1 MRRDLILQY
10 LYQKGKTLTS
20 HELESEFAIS
30 NRTLRNELKEL
41 NVIGE
46 KSGFI
51 IQKKRGEGYLLHVT
65 NQEMVQSYMEEIK
78 GALAPDLPRVRVIN
92 IIMLLLQTTQF
103 QTIDMFA
110 DSLMISRSTVFSDM
124 VEVEKQVR
132 IFDLKVE
139 TKSHYGVR
147 LLGDETNLRRAF
159 SYFLSQKET
168 GLLKKS
174 NYLNFE
180 KAFPF
185 EEIRAVLS
193 EEVQNN
199 HLKLSYFALENILVH
214 IQILSFRVTQHN
226 FILPIQEK
234 KFDVS
239 LIKPSFMNIAKK
251 ICEILSE
258 LYHVV
263 LPESEIIYLAAHISG
278 KSIVDDIEEQ
288 EKNDLKQ
295 KLKQCFEKLDQTFL
309 TQFTGD
315 QQLLDMLMMH
325 MFPLLRRI
333 YFNLKLT
340 NPLIDDVYSRYSDVF
355 MIALKFS
362 EMIKEIW
369 GFELSSDEMGYI
381 TMHFAAHME
390 REKQKQLSSYKKIL
404 LSYGSGA
411 GSADLLKMKLETLFQ
426 GATINVVLYSELQS
440 VHLEEYDLL
449 VSSIPIR
456 FDNIS
461 IPYIQVAPILTETDI
476 QRMRRSLTR
485 YPASRVKDN
494 TPSLLSLFHSEMFYI
509 EDCRESF
516 DYKAFIKE
524 KAKKVV
530 ELGFATPDY
539 PDLVVEREEKISTIL
554 QNGIAVPHALKMVAI
569 QDSVSVVIFK
579 NPPTSDGK
587 VVQILFLINLRAGD
601 LFLHKELSRLF
612 LHLMDHPE
620 AKQKVLKSNNFTD
633 FQYEISKILFQY
645 GS

>member
-1 MRRDLILQY
+1 MRRDLIMQY
-10 LYQKGKTLTS
+10 LYQKGKSLTS

-51 IQKKRGEGYLLHVT
+51 IQKKRGEGYLLHVV
-65 NQEMVQSYMEEIK
+65 NQEMVQTYLQEIK

-92 IIMLLLQTTQF
+92 IIMLLLQTTEF

-110 DSLMISRSTVFSDM
+110 DSLMISRSTVISDM

-132 IFDLKVE
+132 IFDLIVE
-139 TKSHYGVR
+139 TKSRYGVR
-147 LLGDETNLRRAF
+147 LLGDETNYRRAF

-185 EEIRAVLS
+185 EEIRTVLR
-193 EEVQNN
+193 EEVQKN
-199 HLKLSYFALENILVH
+199 HLKLSFFAFENILVH
-214 IQILSFRVTQHN
+214 IQVLSFRVTQHN
-226 FILPIQEK
+226 FILPNQEK
-234 KFDVS
+234 KLDVS
-239 LIKPSFMNIAKK
+239 LIKPSFMNIAKR

-263 LPESEIIYLAAHISG
+263 LPESEIIYLAAHLSG
-278 KSIVDDIEEQ
+278 KSSVDDIEEQ
-288 EKNDLKQ
+288 EKKDLKQ
-295 KLKQCFEKLDQTFL
+295 KLKHCFEKLDQTFL
-309 TQFTGD
+309 TQFSGD
-315 QQLLDMLMMH
+315 QQLLDMLLMH
-325 MFPLLRRI
+325 MYPLLRRI

-381 TMHFAAHME
+381 TMHLAAHME

-411 GSADLLKMKLETLFQ
+411 GSAELLKMKLETLFQ
-426 GATINVVLYSELQS
+426 GATIKVIQYSELQS

-456 FDNIS
+456 FDNTS

-476 QRMRRSLTR
+476 QRISRTLTR
-485 YPASRVKDN
+485 YPASRVKEN
-494 TPSLLSLFHSEMFYI
+494 APSLLSLFHSELFYI
-509 EDCRESF
+509 GESREPF

-524 KAKKVV
+524 KAKRVV
-530 ELGFATPDY
+530 ELRFATPDY

-569 QDSVSVVIFK
+569 QDSISVVIFK
-579 NPPTSDGK
+579 NPQTYEGK

-601 LFLHKELSRLF
+601 LFLHKELSRLV
-612 LHLMDHPE
+612 LHLMEQPE
-620 AKQKVLKSNNFTD
+620 AKQRVLKSNNFTD
-633 FQYEISKILFQY
+633 FQYEISKILFC
-645 GS
+645 

>member
-10 LYQKGKTLTS
+10 LYQKGKSLTS

-46 KSGFI
+46 KSGFV
-51 IQKKRGEGYLLHVT
+51 IQKKRGEGYVLQVV
-65 NQEMVQSYMEEIK
+65 NQEMIQKYLQEMK

-92 IIMLLLQTTQF
+92 IIMLLLQTTEF

-110 DSLMISRSTVFSDM
+110 DSLMISRSTVLSDM

-132 IFDLKVE
+132 IFDLTVE
-139 TKSHYGVR
+139 TKSRYGVR
-147 LLGDETNLRRAF
+147 LLGDETNFRRAF
-159 SYFLSQKET
+159 SYFLSQKDT

-185 EEIRAVLS
+185 EEIRTVLS
-193 EEVQNN
+193 EEVQKN
-199 HLKLSYFALENILVH
+199 HLKLSFFALENILVH
-214 IQILSFRVTQHN
+214 IQVLSFRVTQHN
-226 FILPIQEK
+226 FILPYQEK
-234 KFDVS
+234 KLDVT
-239 LIKPSFMNIAKK
+239 LIKPSFMNIAKR

-263 LPESEIIYLAAHISG
+263 LPESEIIYLAAHLSG
-278 KSIVDDIEEQ
+278 KSSVDDIEEQ
-288 EKNDLKQ
+288 EKNDLKD
-295 KLKQCFEKLDQTFL
+295 KLKHCFEKLDQTFL

-315 QQLLDMLMMH
+315 QQLLDMLLMH
-325 MFPLLRRI
+325 MYPLLRRI

-381 TMHFAAHME
+381 TMHLAAHME
-390 REKQKQLSSYKKIL
+390 REKQKQLSCYKKIL

-411 GSADLLKMKLETLFQ
+411 GSAELLKMKLETLFQ
-426 GATINVVLYSELQS
+426 GATISVVQYSELQS

-476 QRMRRSLTR
+476 QRIRRTLTR
-485 YPASRVKDN
+485 YPANRVKEN
-494 TPSLLSLFHSEMFYI
+494 SPSLLSLFHSELFYI
-509 EDCRESF
+509 EESRESF

-524 KAKKVV
+524 KAKSVV
-530 ELGFATPDY
+530 KLGFATQDY

-569 QDSVSVVIFK
+569 QDSISVVIFK
-579 NPPTSDGK
+579 NPPSYDGK

-601 LFLHKELSRLF
+601 LFLHKELSRLV
-612 LHLMDHPE
+612 LHLMEHPE
-620 AKQKVLKSNNFTD
+620 AKQRVLKSTNFTD
-633 FQYEISKILFQY
+633 FQYEISKILFC
-645 GS
+645 

>member
-20 HELESEFAIS
+20 HEIESEFAIS

-46 KSGFI
+46 KSGFV
-51 IQKKRGEGYLLHVT
+51 IQKKRGAGYLLHVV
-65 NQEMVQSYMEEIK
+65 NQEMVQSYLEEIK
-78 GALAPDLPRVRVIN
+78 GDLAPDLPRVRVSN
-92 IIMLLLQTTQF
+92 IIMLLLQTTEF

-110 DSLMISRSTVFSDM
+110 DSLMISRSTVLSDM

-139 TKSHYGVR
+139 AKSRYGVR
-147 LLGDETNLRRAF
+147 LLGDETNFRRAF

-193 EEVQNN
+193 EEVQIN

-226 FILPIQEK
+226 FILPNQEK
-234 KFDVS
+234 KLDVS
-239 LIKPSFMNIAKK
+239 LIKPSYMNIAKR
-251 ICEILSE
+251 ICEVLSE

-263 LPESEIIYLAAHISG
+263 LPESEMIYLAAHISG
-278 KSIVDDIEEQ
+278 KSSVDDIEEK
-288 EKNDLKQ
+288 EKNDLEQ
-295 KLKQCFEKLDQTFL
+295 KLKHCFEKLDQTFL

-315 QQLLDMLMMH
+315 QQLSDMLLMH
-325 MFPLLRRI
+325 MYPLLRRI

-390 REKQKQLSSYKKIL
+390 REKQKQLSSYRKIL

-411 GSADLLKMKLETLFQ
+411 GSAELLKMKLETLFQ
-426 GATINVVLYSELQS
+426 GAAINVVLYSELQS

-449 VSSIPIR
+449 VSSHPIR
-456 FDNIS
+456 FDNSS

-476 QRMRRSLTR
+476 ERIRRTLTR
-485 YPASRVKDN
+485 YPASRVKEN
-494 TPSLLSLFHSEMFYI
+494 APTLLSLFHSEMFYI
-509 EDCRESF
+509 EDTRESF
-516 DYKAFIKE
+516 DYKAYIKE
-524 KAKKVV
+524 KAKRVV
-530 ELGFATPDY
+530 ELSFATPDF

-569 QDSVSVVIFK
+569 QDSISVVIFK
-579 NPPTSDGK
+579 NPTTYDGK
-587 VVQILFLINLRAGD
+587 VIQILFLINLRAGD
-601 LFLHKELSRLF
+601 LFLHKELSRLV
-612 LHLMDHPE
+612 LHLMEHPE
-620 AKQKVLKSNNFTD
+620 AKQRILKSSNFND
-633 FQYEISKILFQY
+633 FQYEVSKILFC
-645 GS
+645 

>member
-1 MRRDLILQY
+1 MRRDLIMQY
-10 LYQKGKTLTS
+10 LYQKGKSLTS

-51 IQKKRGEGYLLHVT
+51 IQKKRGEGYLLHVV
-65 NQEMVQSYMEEIK
+65 NQEMVQTYLQEIK

-92 IIMLLLQTTQF
+92 IIMLLLQTTEF

-110 DSLMISRSTVFSDM
+110 DSLMISRSTVISDM

-132 IFDLKVE
+132 IFDLIVE
-139 TKSHYGVR
+139 TKSRYGVR
-147 LLGDETNLRRAF
+147 LLGDETNYRRAF

-185 EEIRAVLS
+185 EEIRTVLR
-193 EEVQNN
+193 EEVQKY
-199 HLKLSYFALENILVH
+199 HLKLSFFAFENILVH
-214 IQILSFRVTQHN
+214 IQVLSFRVTQHN
-226 FILPIQEK
+226 FILPNQEK
-234 KFDVS
+234 KLDVS
-239 LIKPSFMNIAKK
+239 LIKPSFMNIAKR

-263 LPESEIIYLAAHISG
+263 LPESEIIYLAAHLSG
-278 KSIVDDIEEQ
+278 KSSVDDIEEQ

-295 KLKQCFEKLDQTFL
+295 KLKHCFEKLDQTFL
-309 TQFTGD
+309 TQFSGD
-315 QQLLDMLMMH
+315 QQLLDMLLMH
-325 MFPLLRRI
+325 MYPLLRRI

-381 TMHFAAHME
+381 TMHLAAHME

-411 GSADLLKMKLETLFQ
+411 GSAELLKMKLETLFQ
-426 GATINVVLYSELQS
+426 GATIKVIQYSELQS

-456 FDNIS
+456 FDNTS

-476 QRMRRSLTR
+476 QRISRTLTR
-485 YPASRVKDN
+485 YPASRVKEN
-494 TPSLLSLFHSEMFYI
+494 APSLLSLFHSELFYI
-509 EDCRESF
+509 EESREPF

-524 KAKKVV
+524 KAKRVV
-530 ELGFATPDY
+530 ELRFATPDY

-569 QDSVSVVIFK
+569 QDSISVVIFK
-579 NPPTSDGK
+579 NPQTYEGK

-601 LFLHKELSRLF
+601 LFLHKELSRLV
-612 LHLMDHPE
+612 LHLMEQPE
-620 AKQKVLKSNNFTD
+620 AKQRVLKSNNFTD
-633 FQYEISKILFQY
+633 FQYEISKILFC
-645 GS
+645 

>member
-10 LYQKGKTLTS
+10 LYQKSKTLTS

-46 KSGFI
+46 KSGFV
-51 IQKKRGEGYLLHVT
+51 IQKKRGEGFLLHVV
-65 NQEMVQSYMEEIK
+65 NQEMVQSYLKEKK

-92 IIMLLLQTTQF
+92 IIMLLLQTTEF

-110 DSLMISRSTVFSDM
+110 ESLMISRSTVLSDM

-139 TKSHYGVR
+139 TKSRYGVR
-147 LLGDETNLRRAF
+147 LLGDETNFRRAF

-185 EEIRAVLS
+185 EEIRTVLS

-199 HLKLSYFALENILVH
+199 HLKLSYFALENILGH

-226 FILPIQEK
+226 FILPNQEK
-234 KFDVS
+234 NLDVS
-239 LIKPSFMNIAKK
+239 LIKPSYMNIAKR

-258 LYHVV
+258 LYHVL
-263 LPESEIIYLAAHISG
+263 LPESEIIYLAAHLSG
-278 KSIVDDIEEQ
+278 KSSVDDIEEQ

-295 KLKQCFEKLDQTFL
+295 KLKQCLEKLDQTFL

-315 QQLLDMLMMH
+315 QQLLDNLLMH
-325 MFPLLRRI
+325 MYPLLRRL
-333 YFNLKLT
+333 YFNLKLS

-369 GFELSSDEMGYI
+369 GFELSSDEMGYL

-411 GSADLLKMKLETLFQ
+411 GSADLLKMKLATLFQ
-426 GATINVVLYSELQS
+426 GATIEIVLYSDLQT

-456 FDNIS
+456 FDNSS
-461 IPYIQVAPILTETDI
+461 IPYIQVGPILSETDI
-476 QRMRRSLTR
+476 QRIRRTLTR
-485 YPASRVKDN
+485 YPASKVKEN
-494 TPSLLSLFHSEMFYI
+494 VPSLLSLFHSELFYI
-509 EDCRESF
+509 EESRESF
-516 DYKAFIKE
+516 DYKAFIKD
-524 KAKKVV
+524 KAKRVV

-579 NPPTSDGK
+579 NPPTYDGK

-601 LFLHKELSRLF
+601 LFLHKELSRLV
-612 LHLMDHPE
+612 LQLMDHLE
-620 AKQKVLKSNNFTD
+620 AKQRILKSNNFND
-633 FQYEISKILFQY
+633 FQYEISKILFC
-645 GS
+645 

>member
-10 LYQKGKTLTS
+10 LYQKGKSLTS
-20 HELESEFAIS
+20 QELESEFAIS

-41 NVIGE
+41 NAIGE
-46 KSGFI
+46 KSGFV
-51 IQKKRGEGYLLHVT
+51 IQKKRGEGYLLHVE
-65 NQEMVQSYMEEIK
+65 NQELVQTYMKEID
-78 GALAPDLPRVRVIN
+78 GALAPDLPRVRVNN
-92 IIMLLLQTTQF
+92 IIMLLLQTTEF

-110 DSLMISRSTVFSDM
+110 DSLMISRSTVFTDM
-124 VEVEKQVR
+124 IEVEKQVR

-139 TKSHYGVR
+139 TKSRYGVR
-147 LLGDETNLRRAF
+147 LLGDETNFRRAF

-174 NYLNFE
+174 NYQTFE

-199 HLKLSYFALENILVH
+199 QLKLSYFALENILVH
-214 IQILSFRVTQHN
+214 IQVLSFRVTQHN
-226 FILPIQEK
+226 FILPNQEK
-234 KFDVS
+234 KLDVS
-239 LIKPSFMNIAKK
+239 LIKPSFMNIAKR

-278 KSIVDDIEEQ
+278 KSSVDDIEEH

-295 KLKQCFEKLDQTFL
+295 KLKNCLERLDQTFL
-309 TQFTGD
+309 TQFSGD
-315 QQLLDMLMMH
+315 QQLLNTMIMH
-325 MFPLLRRI
+325 MYPLLRRL

-355 MIALKFS
+355 MIALNFS

-381 TMHFAAHME
+381 TMHFAAHVE

-404 LSYGSGA
+404 LSYGLGA
-411 GSADLLKMKLETLFQ
+411 GSADLMKMKLETLFQ
-426 GATINVVLYSELQS
+426 GAIIDVVLYSELQLLN
-440 VHLEEYDLL
+440 LEDYDLL
-449 VSSIPIR
+449 VSSTSIP

-461 IPYIQVAPILTETDI
+461 IPYIQVAPILTETDV
-476 QRMRRSLTR
+476 QRIRRTLTR
-485 YPASRVKDN
+485 YPANKVKEDVP
-494 TPSLLSLFHSEMFYI
+494 TLLSLFHTDLFYI
-509 EDCRESF
+509 EESKESF

-524 KAKKVV
+524 KAKSVV
-530 ELGFATPDY
+530 ELGFAAPNY
-539 PDLVVEREEKISTIL
+539 PALVVDREEKISTIL
-554 QNGIAVPHALKMVAI
+554 QNGIAAPHALKMVAI
-569 QDSVSVVIFK
+569 QDSISVVIFK
-579 NPPTSDGK
+579 NPPTIDGK

-620 AKQKVLKSNNFTD
+620 TKQKVLKSNNFND

>member
-10 LYQKGKTLTS
+10 LYQKGKSLTS
-20 HELESEFAIS
+20 HEIESEFAIS

-46 KSGFI
+46 KSGFV
-51 IQKKRGEGYLLHVT
+51 IQKKRGVGYLLHVV
-65 NQEMVQSYMEEIK
+65 NQEMVQSYLEEIK
-78 GALAPDLPRVRVIN
+78 GALAPDLPRVRVSN
-92 IIMLLLQTTQF
+92 IIMLLLQTTEF

-110 DSLMISRSTVFSDM
+110 DSLMISRSTVLSDM
-124 VEVEKQVR
+124 VEVERQVR

-139 TKSHYGVR
+139 AKSRYGVR
-147 LLGDETNLRRAF
+147 LLGDETNFRRAF

-185 EEIRAVLS
+185 EEIRTVLS
-193 EEVQNN
+193 EEVQINR
-199 HLKLSYFALENILVH
+199 LKLSYFALENILMH

-226 FILPIQEK
+226 FILPNQEK
-234 KFDVS
+234 KLDVS
-239 LIKPSFMNIAKK
+239 LIKPSYMNIAKR
-251 ICEILSE
+251 ICEVLSE

-263 LPESEIIYLAAHISG
+263 LPESEMIYLAAHISG
-278 KSIVDDIEEQ
+278 KSSVDDIEEQ
-288 EKNDLKQ
+288 EKNDLEQ
-295 KLKQCFEKLDQTFL
+295 KLKHCFERLDQTFL

-315 QQLLDMLMMH
+315 QQLLDMLLMH
-325 MFPLLRRI
+325 MYPLLRRI

-440 VHLEEYDLL
+440 VHQEEYDLL
-449 VSSIPIR
+449 VSSHPIR

-476 QRMRRSLTR
+476 QRIRRTLTR
-485 YPASRVKDN
+485 YPASSVKAN
-494 TPSLLSLFHSEMFYI
+494 APTLLSLFHSDMFYI
-509 EDCRESF
+509 EDTREAF
-516 DYKAFIKE
+516 DYKAYIKE
-524 KAKKVV
+524 KAKRVV
-530 ELGFATPDY
+530 ELGFATPDF

-569 QDSVSVVIFK
+569 QDSISVVIFK
-579 NPPTSDGK
+579 NPTTYDGK

-601 LFLHKELSRLF
+601 LFLHKELSRLV
-612 LHLMDHPE
+612 LHLMEHPE
-620 AKQKVLKSNNFTD
+620 AKQRILKSSNFND
-633 FQYEISKILFQY
+633 FQYEVSKILFC
-645 GS
+645 

>member
-10 LYQKGKTLTS
+10 LYQKGKTLSS

-46 KSGFI
+46 KSGFV
-51 IQKKRGEGYLLHVT
+51 IQKKRGEGYLLHVE
-65 NQEMVQSYMEEIK
+65 NQEMVQSYIEEIK

-92 IIMLLLQTTQF
+92 IIMLLLQTTEF

-110 DSLMISRSTVFSDM
+110 DSLMISRSTVLSDM

-132 IFDLKVE
+132 IFDLNVE
-139 TKSHYGVR
+139 AKSHYGVR
-147 LLGDETNLRRAF
+147 LLGDETNFRRAF

-185 EEIRAVLS
+185 EDIRAVLS
-193 EEVQNN
+193 EEVQIN

-226 FILPIQEK
+226 FILPNQEK
-234 KFDVS
+234 KLDVS
-239 LIKPSFMNIAKK
+239 LIKPSYMNIAKR
-251 ICEILSE
+251 ICEVLSE

-263 LPESEIIYLAAHISG
+263 LPESEMIYLAAHISG
-278 KSIVDDIEEQ
+278 KSSVDDIEEQ
-288 EKNDLKQ
+288 EKNDLEQ
-295 KLKQCFEKLDQTFL
+295 KLKHCFEKLDQTFL

-315 QQLLDMLMMH
+315 QQLLDMLLMH
-325 MFPLLRRI
+325 MYPLLRRI

-390 REKQKQLSSYKKIL
+390 REKQKQLSFYKKIL

-426 GATINVVLYSELQS
+426 GATIKVVLYSELQS
-440 VHLEEYDLL
+440 VHIEEYDLL
-449 VSSIPIR
+449 VSSHPIR

-461 IPYIQVAPILTETDI
+461 IPYIQVAPILNETDI
-476 QRMRRSLTR
+476 QRIRRTFTR
-485 YPASRVKDN
+485 YPASKVKEN
-494 TPSLLSLFHSEMFYI
+494 SPTLLSLFHSEMFYI
-509 EDCRESF
+509 EDTRESLE
-516 DYKAFIKE
+516 YKAYIKE
-524 KAKKVV
+524 KAKRVV
-530 ELGFATPDY
+530 ELGFAKPDF

-569 QDSVSVVIFK
+569 QDSISVVIFK
-579 NPPTSDGK
+579 NPPTYDGK

-601 LFLHKELSRLF
+601 LFLHKELSRLV
-612 LHLMDHPE
+612 LHLMEHPE
-620 AKQKVLKSNNFTD
+620 AKQRILKSTNFND
-633 FQYEISKILFQY
+633 FQYEVSKILFC
-645 GS
+645 

>member
-10 LYQKGKTLTS
+10 LYQKSKTLTS

-46 KSGFI
+46 KSGFV
-51 IQKKRGEGYLLHVT
+51 IQKKRGEGYLLHVE

-139 TKSHYGVR
+139 TRSRYGVR
-147 LLGDETNLRRAF
+147 LLGDETNFRRAF
-159 SYFLSQKET
+159 SYFLNQKET

-185 EEIRAVLS
+185 GEIRAVLS
-193 EEVQNN
+193 EEVQKN

-214 IQILSFRVTQHN
+214 IQILTFRVTQHN
-226 FILPIQEK
+226 FILPNQEK
-234 KFDVS
+234 KLDVS
-239 LIKPSFMNIAKK
+239 LIKPSYMNIAKR
-251 ICEILSE
+251 ICKVLSE

-263 LPESEIIYLAAHISG
+263 LPESEMFYLAAHISG
-278 KSIVDDIEEQ
+278 KSSVDDIEEQ
-288 EKNDLKQ
+288 EKNDLEQ
-295 KLKQCFEKLDQTFL
+295 KLKHCFEKLDQTFL

-315 QQLLDMLMMH
+315 QQLLDMLLMH
-325 MFPLLRRI
+325 MYPLLRRI

-411 GSADLLKMKLETLFQ
+411 GSAELLKMKLETLFQ
-426 GATINVVLYSELQS
+426 GAAINVVLYSELQS

-449 VSSIPIR
+449 VSSHPIR

-461 IPYIQVAPILTETDI
+461 ISYIQVAPILTETDI
-476 QRMRRSLTR
+476 QRIRRTLTR
-485 YPASRVKDN
+485 YPASRGKEN
-494 TPSLLSLFHSEMFYI
+494 APTLLSLFHSEMFYI
-509 EDCRESF
+509 EDTRESF
-516 DYKAFIKE
+516 DYKAYIKE
-524 KAKKVV
+524 RAKRVV
-530 ELGFATPDY
+530 ELGFAKPDF
-539 PDLVVEREEKISTIL
+539 PDLVVEREEKISTII

-569 QDSVSVVIFK
+569 QDSISVVIFK
-579 NPPTSDGK
+579 NPTTYEGK

-601 LFLHKELSRLF
+601 LFLHKELSRLV
-612 LHLMDHPE
+612 LHLMEHPE
-620 AKQKVLKSNNFTD
+620 AKQRILKSTNFND
-633 FQYEISKILFQY
+633 FQYEVSKILFC
-645 GS
+645 

>member
-20 HELESEFAIS
+20 HELESEFDIS

-46 KSGFI
+46 KSGFV
-51 IQKKRGEGYLLHVT
+51 IQKKRGEGYLLHVE
-65 NQEMVQSYMEEIK
+65 NQEMVQSYIEEIK

-92 IIMLLLQTTQF
+92 IIMLLLQTTKF

-110 DSLMISRSTVFSDM
+110 DSLMISRSTVLSDM
-124 VEVEKQVR
+124 VDVERQVR
-132 IFDLKVE
+132 LFDLKVE
-139 TKSHYGVR
+139 AKSRYGVR
-147 LLGDETNLRRAF
+147 LLGDETNFRRAF

-193 EEVQNN
+193 EEVQIN
-199 HLKLSYFALENILVH
+199 HLKVSYFALENILVH

-226 FILPIQEK
+226 FILPNQEK
-234 KFDVS
+234 KLDVS
-239 LIKPSFMNIAKK
+239 LIKPSYMKIAKR
-251 ICEILSE
+251 ICEVLSE

-278 KSIVDDIEEQ
+278 KSSVDDIEEQ
-288 EKNDLKQ
+288 EKNDLEQ
-295 KLKQCFEKLDQTFL
+295 KLKHCFEKLDQTFL

-315 QQLLDMLMMH
+315 QQLLDMLLMH
-325 MFPLLRRI
+325 MYPLLRRI

-426 GATINVVLYSELQS
+426 GAMINVVLYSELQS
-440 VHLEEYDLL
+440 VHLKEYDLL
-449 VSSIPIR
+449 VSSHPIR

-476 QRMRRSLTR
+476 QRIRRTLTR
-485 YPASRVKDN
+485 YPASRVMEN
-494 TPSLLSLFHSEMFYI
+494 APTLLSLFHSEMFYI
-509 EDCRESF
+509 EDSRESF
-516 DYKAFIKE
+516 DYKAYIKE
-524 KAKKVV
+524 KAKRVV
-530 ELGFATPDY
+530 ELGFATPDF

-579 NPPTSDGK
+579 NPPTYDGK

-601 LFLHKELSRLF
+601 LFLHKELSRLV
-612 LHLMDHPE
+612 LHLMEHPE
-620 AKQKVLKSNNFTD
+620 AKQRILKSTNFND
-633 FQYEISKILFQY
+633 FQYEVSKILFC
-645 GS
+645 

>member
-10 LYQKGKTLTS
+10 LYQKGKSLTS

-41 NVIGE
+41 NVVGE
-46 KSGFI
+46 KSGFV
-51 IQKKRGEGYLLHVT
+51 IQKKRGEGFLLQVV
-65 NQEMVQSYMEEIK
+65 NQELVQTYLKEMK

-92 IIMLLLQTTQF
+92 IIMLMLQTTEF

-110 DSLMISRSTVFSDM
+110 ESLMISRSTVLSDM

-139 TKSHYGVR
+139 AKSRYGVR
-147 LLGDETNLRRAF
+147 LLGDETNFRRAF

-185 EEIRAVLS
+185 EEIRTVLS

-214 IQILSFRVTQHN
+214 IQVLSFRVSQYN
-226 FILPIQEK
+226 FILPNQEQK
-234 KFDVS
+234 LNVS
-239 LIKPSFMNIAKK
+239 LIKPSFMNIAKR

-263 LPESEIIYLAAHISG
+263 LPKSEIIYLAAHLSG
-278 KSIVDDIEEQ
+278 KSSVDDIDEQ

-295 KLKQCFEKLDQTFL
+295 RLKQCLVKLDQTFL
-309 TQFTGD
+309 TQFIGD
-315 QQLLDMLMMH
+315 PQLLNTLIMH
-325 MFPLLRRI
+325 MYPLLRRL

-340 NPLIDDVYSRYSDVF
+340 NPLIEDVYSRYSDVF
-355 MIALKFS
+355 MIAINFS

-404 LSYGSGA
+404 LSYGLGA
-411 GSADLLKMKLETLFQ
+411 GSAELLKLKLETIFQ
-426 GATINVVLYSELQS
+426 DATIDVVQYSELQS

-449 VSSIPIR
+449 VSSIPIQ

-461 IPYIQVAPILTETDI
+461 IPYIQVASILTETDI
-476 QRMRRSLTR
+476 QRIRRTLTK
-485 YPASRVKDN
+485 YPASRMKEN
-494 TPSLLSLFHSEMFYI
+494 AQTLLSLFHSELFYI
-509 EDCRESF
+509 EESRESF
-516 DYKAFIKE
+516 DYKAFIKD
-524 KAKKVV
+524 KAKRVV
-530 ELGFATPDY
+530 EIGFATPDY

-579 NPPTSDGK
+579 NPTSFDGK
-587 VVQILFLINLRAGD
+587 VVQILFLINLRSGD
-601 LFLHKELSRLF
+601 LFLHKELSRLC

-620 AKQKVLKSNNFTD
+620 AKLKVLKSNNFTD
-633 FQYEISKILFQY
+633 FQYEISKILFC
-645 GS
+645 

>member
-10 LYQKGKTLTS
+10 LYQKGKSLTS
-20 HELESEFAIS
+20 HEIESEFAIS

-46 KSGFI
+46 KSGFV
-51 IQKKRGEGYLLHVT
+51 IQKKRGEGFLLHVV
-65 NQEMVQSYMEEIK
+65 NQEMVQSYLKEKK

-92 IIMLLLQTTQF
+92 IIMLLLQTTEF

-110 DSLMISRSTVFSDM
+110 ESLMISRSTVLSDM

-139 TKSHYGVR
+139 SKSRYGVR
-147 LLGDETNLRRAF
+147 LLGDETNFRRAF

-185 EEIRAVLS
+185 EEIRTVLS

-199 HLKLSYFALENILVH
+199 HLKLSYFALENILGH

-226 FILPIQEK
+226 FILPNQEK
-234 KFDVS
+234 KLDVS
-239 LIKPSFMNIAKK
+239 LIKPSYMNIAKR

-263 LPESEIIYLAAHISG
+263 LPESEIIYLAAHLSG
-278 KSIVDDIEEQ
+278 KSSVDDIEEQ

-295 KLKQCFEKLDQTFL
+295 KLKQCLEKLDQTFL

-315 QQLLDMLMMH
+315 QQLLDNLLMH
-325 MFPLLRRI
+325 MYPLLRRL
-333 YFNLKLT
+333 YFNLKLS

-369 GFELSSDEMGYI
+369 GFELSSDEMGYL

-411 GSADLLKMKLETLFQ
+411 GSADLLKMKLATLFQ
-426 GATINVVLYSELQS
+426 GATIDVVLYSDLQT

-456 FDNIS
+456 FDNSS
-461 IPYIQVAPILTETDI
+461 IPYIQVGPILSETDI
-476 QRMRRSLTR
+476 QRIRRTLTR
-485 YPASRVKDN
+485 YPASKVKEN
-494 TPSLLSLFHSEMFYI
+494 VPTLLSLFHSELFYI
-509 EDCRESF
+509 EESRESF

-524 KAKKVV
+524 KAKRVV

-579 NPPTSDGK
+579 NPPTYDGK

-601 LFLHKELSRLF
+601 LFLHKELSRLV
-612 LHLMDHPE
+612 LHLMDHFE
-620 AKQKVLKSNNFTD
+620 AKQRILKSNNFND
-633 FQYEISKILFQY
+633 FQYEISKILFC
-645 GS
+645 

>member
-10 LYQKGKTLTS
+10 LYQKSKTLTS

-46 KSGFI
+46 KSGFV
-51 IQKKRGEGYLLHVT
+51 IQKKRGEGFLLHVV
-65 NQEMVQSYMEEIK
+65 NQEMVQSYLKEMK

-92 IIMLLLQTTQF
+92 IIMLLLQTTEF

-110 DSLMISRSTVFSDM
+110 ESLMISRSTVLSDM
-124 VEVEKQVR
+124 VEVEKLVR

-139 TKSHYGVR
+139 TKSRYGVR
-147 LLGDETNLRRAF
+147 LLGDETNFRRAF

-185 EEIRAVLS
+185 EEIRTVLS

-199 HLKLSYFALENILVH
+199 HLKLSYFALENILGH

-226 FILPIQEK
+226 FILPNQEK
-234 KFDVS
+234 NLDVS
-239 LIKPSFMNIAKK
+239 LIKPSYMNIAKR

-258 LYHVV
+258 LYHVL
-263 LPESEIIYLAAHISG
+263 LPESEIIYLAAHLSG
-278 KSIVDDIEEQ
+278 KSSVDDIEEQ

-295 KLKQCFEKLDQTFL
+295 KLKQCLEKLDQTFL

-315 QQLLDMLMMH
+315 QQLLDNLLMH
-325 MFPLLRRI
+325 MYPLLRRL
-333 YFNLKLT
+333 YFNLKLS

-369 GFELSSDEMGYI
+369 GFELSSDEMGYL

-411 GSADLLKMKLETLFQ
+411 GSADLLKMKLATLFQ
-426 GATINVVLYSELQS
+426 GATIEIVLYSDLQT

-456 FDNIS
+456 FDNSS
-461 IPYIQVAPILTETDI
+461 IPYIQVGPILSETDI
-476 QRMRRSLTR
+476 QRIRRTLTR
-485 YPASRVKDN
+485 YPASKVKEN
-494 TPSLLSLFHSEMFYI
+494 VPSLLSLFHSELFYI
-509 EDCRESF
+509 EESRESF

-524 KAKKVV
+524 KAKRVV

-579 NPPTSDGK
+579 NPPTYDGK

-601 LFLHKELSRLF
+601 LFLHKELSRLV
-612 LHLMDHPE
+612 LQLMDHPE
-620 AKQKVLKSNNFTD
+620 AKQRILKSNNFND
-633 FQYEISKILFQY
+633 FQYEISKILFC
-645 GS
+645 

>member
-10 LYQKGKTLTS
+10 LYQKGKSLTS
-20 HELESEFAIS
+20 HEVESEFAIS

-46 KSGFI
+46 KSGFV
-51 IQKKRGEGYLLHVT
+51 IQKKRGEGYLLQVV
-65 NQEMVQSYMEEIK
+65 NQEMFQSYMKEIE

-92 IIMLLLQTTQF
+92 IIMLLLQTTEF

-110 DSLMISRSTVFSDM
+110 ESLMISRSTVLSDM
-124 VEVEKQVR
+124 ILVEKQVR

-139 TKSHYGVR
+139 TKSRYGVR
-147 LLGDETNLRRAF
+147 LLGEETNFRRAF
-159 SYFLSQKET
+159 SYFLSQKEK

-185 EEIRAVLS
+185 EEIRTVLS

-214 IQILSFRVTQHN
+214 IKILSFRVTQHN
-226 FILPIQEK
+226 FILPNQEK
-234 KFDVS
+234 KLDVS
-239 LIKPSFMNIAKK
+239 LIKPSFMNIAKR

-263 LPESEIIYLAAHISG
+263 LPESEIIYLAAHLSG
-278 KSIVDDIEEQ
+278 KSSVDDIEEQ

-295 KLKQCFEKLDQTFL
+295 NLKQCFEKLDQTFL
-309 TQFTGD
+309 TQLTGD
-315 QQLLDMLMMH
+315 QQLLDMLLMH
-325 MFPLLRRI
+325 MYPLLRRL

-340 NPLIDDVYSRYSDVF
+340 NPLIDAVYSRYSDVF

-369 GFELSSDEMGYI
+369 GFELSSDEMGYL

-390 REKQKQLSSYKKIL
+390 REKQKQLSSYQKIL
-404 LSYGSGA
+404 LLYGSGA
-411 GSADLLKMKLETLFQ
+411 GSANLLKMKLESLFQ
-426 GATINVVLYSELQS
+426 GAKIDVVLYSELQS

-476 QRMRRSLTR
+476 QRIRRTLTR
-485 YPASRVKDN
+485 YPASRVKEN
-494 TPSLLSLFHSEMFYI
+494 TPTLLSLFHSELFYI
-509 EDCRESF
+509 EESRESF
-516 DYKAFIKE
+516 DYSAFIKE
-524 KAKKVV
+524 KAKCVV
-530 ELGFATPDY
+530 EMGFTTPDY

-569 QDSVSVVIFK
+569 QDSISVVIFK
-579 NPPTSDGK
+579 NPPTFEGK

-601 LFLHKELSRLF
+601 LFLHKELSRLV
-612 LHLMDHPE
+612 LHLMDHPG
-620 AKQKVLKSNNFTD
+620 AKHKILKSNNFND
-633 FQYEISKILFQY
+633 FQYEISKILFC
-645 GS
+645 